1 MTTTTKNKPAL
12 QLIFTILVASAIT
25 LVMLSGCESEDDT
38 SSSTSGTTIEFEVP
52 DVFGSDG
59 TESPVVP
66 TGQTAPMPDNA
77 IQESEILGC
86 WSPDVNAQQPIFID
100 FFYKD
105 GKLSYDYYQM
115 VLGDGSGFGIGNG
128 HSKFE
133 YNNGEVVFHGNQG
146 TCLCLA
152 TGSNN
157 AYIAFY
163 LDSISDGVI
172 YDQEDGKP
180 FYYVGSQCPIDGGS
194 SARPSGTPSSSSISS
209 PDEAINYLYGLLVN
223 AGREVP
229 SHMEYDH
236 MSGDGYVIH
245 GYEDINDGNGSHT
258 ATWFWYTVYPDGTV
272 YDEILMNEVMF

>member
-12 QLIFTILVASAIT
+12 QLIFTILVASAIALAT
-25 LVMLSGCESEDDT
+25 LSGCESEDDT
-38 SSSTSGTTIEFEVP
+38 SSSTGGTTIEFEMP

-66 TGQTAPMPDNA
+66 TGQTAPMLDNA

-152 TGSNN
+152 TRSNN

-163 LDSISDGVI
+163 LDSIDNGYI
-172 YDQEDGKP
+172 TDQEDGTP
-180 FYYVGSQCPIDGGS
+180 FYYVGSQCPIGEGS
-194 SARPSGTPSSSSISS
+194 SSSTQSSSISS
-209 PDEAINYLYGLLVN
+209 PDEAINYLYGRLVS

-229 SHMEYDH
+229 SHLEYDH
-236 MSGDGYVIH
+236 MSDGGYVIH
-245 GYEDINDGNGSHT
+245 GYEDINDGDGSHT
-258 ATWFWYTVYPDGTV
+258 ATWFWYVVYPDGSV
-272 YDEILMNEVMF
+272 YDEILMNEVTF